1 MTMKWFII
9 LAGLLSSFSAAQ
21 AEQAPSQNWM
31 SGIKNMMPAM
41 PDISVPALPAMPS
54 LSLPAMPD
62 FSMPDFARM
71 SDGLMAEFNAFT
83 QQVADTLPMLEEMG
97 YEVSTFRVQWGLPPK
112 AKLRLRSKVGT
123 NPDKVAAI
131 AAKATGGTLMTALI
145 SSAATAKRIQS
156 SMKLGTAILDVD
168 FALPPRVK
176 MSFLSGKPDRKDA
189 VERDVEDLDLA
200 CGQALGN

>member
-1 MTMKWFII
+1 MKWLII
-9 LAGLLSSFSAAQ
+9 FALLVSFNAAQ
-21 AEQAPSQNWM
+21 AEETPSPSWM
-31 SGIKNMMPAM
+31 GGIKNMMPAM

-54 LSLPAMPD
+54 LSLPSMPN
-62 FSMPDFARM
+62 FSMPDFSHM
-71 SDGLMAEFNAFT
+71 GDGIMAEFNVFT
-83 QQVADTLPMLEEMG
+83 QQVADSLPILEEMG

-112 AKLRLRSKVGT
+112 AKLRLRSKAGT

-131 AAKATGGTLMTALI
+131 AARATGGTLITALV

-156 SMKLGTAILDVD
+156 NMKFGTAILDVD
-168 FALPPRVK
+168 FALPPRVR
-176 MSFLSGKPDRKDA
+176 MSFLSAKPDKKDA